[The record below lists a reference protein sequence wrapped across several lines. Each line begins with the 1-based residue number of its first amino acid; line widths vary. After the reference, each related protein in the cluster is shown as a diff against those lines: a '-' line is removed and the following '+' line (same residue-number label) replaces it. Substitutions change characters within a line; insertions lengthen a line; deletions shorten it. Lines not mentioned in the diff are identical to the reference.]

1 MINLTKNKNNITLTE
16 LIDLDFLQE
25 FQDFFAKNMGIA
37 AITTDENG
45 PITKA
50 SNFTGFCSKFV
61 RGEKASLEKCDSF
74 HTECGKFAA
83 KKGGTYIYTCP
94 NGLTEF
100 AVPIIIKGKYIASV
114 IGGQFF
120 SEPPNEEDYKDV
132 IKNSGVDEDAYLKEI
147 KEIKVIPSPKIDEM
161 AHLLTLLTKNIAN
174 IADKNFELIEKN
186 KRESIYRHI
195 EEIMRTSFDTNLIKH
210 EIVIQAGKFFNSDRV
225 AFADYDSAKDNYFI
239 SPENEYRSSPK
250 IKTFVGVDFN
260 SIPGFVEYIKKIH
273 INGKD
278 IIFNDLGKYLEENGL
293 KNTGVDVF
301 YREMG
306 FNSSMAINISHGD
319 IFYGNLVISFEEKNK
334 IDEDDIK
341 FIKVLAEK
349 AGTSLYQAELY
360 TKTIQQAEREKISR
374 NMIEILRSTLNKN
387 IIKHL
392 FVKNIG
398 KYFNANRVFFSDFDI
413 NTNTY
418 LPVDDQSEYLSSP
431 TEKSFINFN
440 FSNPA
445 IKGFLEPL
453 LNKRELLIPN
463 WNEYLEKHPQNE
475 EFIELYKEANMKSG
489 YKFPVLY
496 EGKLMGFFCLDYTH
510 NFVELPDEDVSRIR
524 SICTQAGIALYQ
536 AELYAE
542 AQEAIH
548 SKEEFMTQISDKI
561 KEPVNN
567 IINVSKILSE
577 PDLTPNKHI
586 TYLNNI
592 VDSCNQL
599 LNLTKEIINEPNINQ
614 K

>member
-1 MINLTKNKNNITLTE
+1 MIEDEKQITLAD

-25 FQDFFAKNMGIA
+25 FQDFFAQNMGIA

-45 PITKA
+45 PITRA

-61 RGEKASLEKCDSF
+61 RGEKTSLAKCDEF
-74 HTECGKFAA
+74 HAECGKIAA
-83 KKGGTYIYTCP
+83 KKGETYIYTCP

-100 AVPIIIKGKYIASV
+100 AVPILIKGKYIASI

-120 SEPPNEEDYKDV
+120 SEPPNEEDYKKI

-147 KEIKVIPSPKIDEM
+147 KKINVISSKKIDEM
-161 AHLLTLLTKNIAN
+161 SHLLTLLVKNIEN

-186 KRESIYRHI
+186 KRENIYRNI
-195 EEIMRTSFDTNLIKH
+195 EEIMRTSFDINLIKH
-210 EIVIQAGKFFNSDRV
+210 EIVLQTGNFFKPDRV
-225 AFADYDSAKDNYFI
+225 AFADYDPVKDNYFI
-239 SPENEYRSSPK
+239 SPENEYRSSK
-250 IKTFVGVDFN
+250 KVKTFVGYNFTGY
-260 SIPGFVEYIKKIH
+260 PGFIGAIKNFH
-273 INGKD
+273 ISGKD
-278 IIFNDLGKYLEENGL
+278 IIFNDLDKYLKENDL
-293 KNTGVDVF
+293 KTTGIEGF

-306 FNSSMAINISHGD
+306 FNSSMAINICHGD

-334 IDEDDIK
+334 IHEDDIK

-360 TKTIQQAEREKISR
+360 TKTIRQAETEKINR
-374 NMIEILRSTLNKN
+374 NMIEILRSTLDKN
-387 IIKHL
+387 TIKHL
-392 FVKNIG
+392 FVKNLG
-398 KYFNANRVFFSDFDI
+398 KYLNADRVFFSDFDI

-418 LPVDDQSEYLSSP
+418 LPVDNQSEYLSSL
-431 TEKSFINFN
+431 TEKSFINFD
-440 FSNPA
+440 FSNST
-445 IKGFLEPL
+445 IQEFLEPL

-463 WNEYLEKHPQNE
+463 WNDYLKKHPQNDK
-475 EFIELYKEANMKSG
+475 FIELYKEANIKSG

-510 NFVELPDEDVSRIR
+510 NFVELLDEDISRIR

-542 AQEAIH
+542 AQKAIQL
-548 SKEEFMTQISDKI
+548 KEKFMAKISDKI

-567 IINVSKILSE
+567 IINDSKILSE
-577 PDLTPNKHI
+577 SNLDSDKHKK
-586 TYLNNI
+586 YLNNI

-599 LNLTKEIINEPNINQ
+599 LNLTKDITDESI
-614 K
+614 